1 MLLEVRGLRAVVFYG
16 VEDIRVCEVEK
27 PKAGRGEVIVE
38 IKSAAICGTDLH
50 YYRGDAIPGKLPI
63 ILGHEF
69 SGVVVEV
76 GEGVKDV
83 SKGDRVVGP
92 PSISCGECYYC
103 REGREQLCLN
113 RIGLGVHIDGCLAEY
128 VKIPRADR
136 ALCKLPDDISFEEGC
151 LIGDVMLTGF
161 HAAEKVTPGDIV
173 AVFGTGPIGFSS
185 MLFARVKGASKVICV
200 GRRDVALN
208 FAREKLRVDA
218 TVNVKRENVVE
229 KIKDLTGG
237 LGVDVAIDAAGAQ
250 FTLKSA
256 IDCLKRGGKLV
267 VPALFA
273 EPPTLDMIKV
283 TMNELEI
290 YGVLCPANVNE
301 IQRVIEI
308 LRSKKIDVR
317 SFITHRLSL
326 DEVPR
331 GFEILDKRID
341 NPVKVIIKP

>member
-1 MLLEVRGLRAVVFYG
+1 MLLEVKGLRAAVFYG
-16 VEDIRVCEVEK
+16 VEDVRVCEVEK
-27 PKAGRGEVIVE
+27 PEVNRGEVVVE
-38 IKSAAICGTDLH
+38 VKTAAICGTDVH

-69 SGVVVEV
+69 SGVVAEV
-76 GEGVKDV
+76 GEGVKNV

-103 REGREQLCLN
+103 RKGREQLCLN

-136 ALCKLPDDISFEEGC
+136 ALCKLPDDISFDVGC

-161 HAAEKVTPGDIV
+161 HAAEKVNVGDVV

-185 MLFARVKGASKVICV
+185 MLFAKVRGASKVICI

-218 TVNVKRENVVE
+218 TINVKQENVVE

-256 IDCLKRGGKLV
+256 INCLKRGGRLV
-267 VPALFA
+267 VPALFV
-273 EPPTLDMIKV
+273 ESPSIDMIKV

-290 YGVLCPANVNE
+290 YGVLCPASVDE
-301 IQRVIEI
+301 IQKVMEI
-308 LRSKKIDVR
+308 IRSKNLNIG

-326 DEVPR
+326 EEVPK
-331 GFEILDKRID
+331 GFEILDKRMG